1 MKDKKRNQLMRELA
15 TLRPWVAESW
25 DSKAEHNEKIESS
38 VERSGKYYDFFKN
51 SRDALYITDR
61 GGRFIDVNQSFIEL
75 FGYTREELGNL
86 KALETYVNH
95 SDRLKFQ
102 QEIEQRGL
110 VVDYAVRL
118 RKKDGTELDCLI
130 TAMVRRTDE
139 GSVLGYQGIIRDIT
153 EYRLMTQKIR
163 ENARRYRELAD
174 LLPLAVF
181 ETDEI
186 GNFFFINRRGF
197 EISGYTPE
205 DIDKG
210 LNALQLS
217 IPEDQDRL
225 IEDMRRTLSG
235 EKLDGREY
243 IGLRKDG
250 STYPAII
257 YTNPIIVDQR
267 AVGLRGVILDVTER
281 KSTERQLRIK
291 ESAIL
296 SSSNA
301 IVMTDLE
308 GNLTYVNPSF
318 LRLWGYDEE
327 EEVLGRPVLEFWENT
342 DEALKVRGEVREKGG
357 WIGELRAKRKDGS
370 GFYAQLS
377 ASVVA
382 DEIGNPICRMGSIV
396 DISARKEAEEALR
409 ESEGR
414 YRTLLDNIDLG
425 IALIDVYHNILMIN
439 AAQSR
444 KFNKPASEI
453 IGKKCFRE
461 FEKRD
466 AICPHCPGVQTL
478 ATGQPAGVETE
489 GVRDDGSRFQ
499 VRLKTFPILEQDGK
513 TLGFIETVV
522 DISKRTQAEAA
533 LHENKE
539 RFRALV
545 EATSDLIWEV
555 DQNGV
560 HTYVSPKIKDLLGFE
575 PEEVI
580 GKTYFDLMPT
590 DEVERVGPLFRDINS
605 AQRPFERLE
614 NVYLHKDGRRIVIE
628 TSGVPILD
636 AKGTLLGFRGID
648 RDITERK
655 QAEERLRN
663 YQDRLRSLASELV
676 LAEARERRRVASYL
690 HDDIGHLLAM
700 GKIELGLLQEA
711 LPPTHRNGHLDE
723 IKGIIEQV
731 IEHTRSLTVE
741 LSPPVLYEMGLVAAV
756 EWLAENISKQY
767 GIRVSVKNTNK
778 FKKLDGNLQ
787 ILLFQ
792 AARELL
798 TNIVKHAQA
807 QKVEIYIR
815 PYKEDKIQIEVK
827 DDGIGFDTSHLLSNM
842 TKNGGFGLFNIRER
856 FNHLGGHCD
865 IQSQPGCG
873 TCVTI
878 VSPLQTVD

>member
-1 MKDKKRNQLMRELA
+1 MKDKDKKRGQLMRELA
-15 TLRPWVAESW
+15 TLRPWIAEW
-25 DSKAEHNEKIESS
+25 EGSKAEHNEKMESS
-38 VERSGKYYDFFKN
+38 VERSAKYYDFFKN

-86 KALETYVNH
+86 KVLETYVNH

-102 QEIEQRGL
+102 QEIEQRGM

-139 GSVLGYQGIIRDIT
+139 GSILGYQGIIRDIT

-163 ENARRYRELAD
+163 ENARRYQGLTE

-186 GNFFFINRRGF
+186 GNFFFINRQGF
-197 EISGYTPE
+197 EISGYTPQ

-210 LNALQLS
+210 LNALQLF
-217 IPEDQDRL
+217 IPEDQDRV
-225 IEDMRRTLSG
+225 IEDMRRTLTG

-296 SSSNA
+296 SSINA
-301 IVMTDLE
+301 IAMADLE

-327 EEVLGRPVLEFWENT
+327 EEVLGRSILEFWKNT
-342 DEALKVRGEVREKGG
+342 EEALKVREELHEKGG

-377 ASVVA
+377 ASVVT
-382 DEIGNPICRMGSIV
+382 DEIGNHICTMGSFV
-396 DISARKEAEEALR
+396 DITARKKAEE
-409 ESEGR
+409 
-414 YRTLLDNIDLG
+414 
-425 IALIDVYHNILMIN
+425 
-439 AAQSR
+439 
-444 KFNKPASEI
+444 
-453 IGKKCFRE
+453 
-461 FEKRD
+461 
-466 AICPHCPGVQTL
+466 
-478 ATGQPAGVETE
+478 
-489 GVRDDGSRFQ
+489 
-499 VRLKTFPILEQDGK
+499 
-513 TLGFIETVV
+513 
-522 DISKRTQAEAA
+522 A

-539 RFRALV
+539 RFRSLV

-560 HTYVSPKIKDLLGFE
+560 HTYVSPKVKDLLGYE

-580 GKTYFDLMPT
+580 GKTYFDLMPP
-590 DEVERVGPLFRDINS
+590 DEAERAGPLFRDIKS
-605 AQRPFERLE
+605 SQRPFERLE
-614 NVYLHKDGRRIVIE
+614 IVYLHKEGRRIVIE

-636 AKGTLLGFRGID
+636 ANGNLLGYRGID

-655 QAEERLRN
+655 RAEEKLIG
-663 YQDRLRSLASELV
+663 YQNQLRSLANELS
-676 LAEARERRRVASYL
+676 LTEERERRRVATYL
-690 HDDIGHLLAM
+690 HDDIGHALAM
-700 GKIELGLLQEA
+700 CKIKLGLLQEA
-711 LPPTHRNGHLDE
+711 LLPAYRNGHLDE

-731 IEHTRSLTVE
+731 IQHTRSLTAE

-767 GIRVSVKNTNK
+767 GIRVNVKNIKK
-778 FKKLDGNLQ
+778 FKKLNGNLQ

-807 QKVEIYIR
+807 QEVEIYIR
-815 PYKEDKIQIEVK
+815 RYEEDKIQIEVK
-827 DDGIGFDTSHLLSNM
+827 DDGVGFDTSHLLSNI

-878 VSPLQTVD
+878 VSPLQATD